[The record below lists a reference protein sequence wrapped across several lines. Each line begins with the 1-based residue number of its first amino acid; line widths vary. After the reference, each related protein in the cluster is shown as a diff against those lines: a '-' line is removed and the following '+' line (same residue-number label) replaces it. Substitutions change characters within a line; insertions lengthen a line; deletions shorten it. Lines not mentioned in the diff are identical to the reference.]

1 MNFTATNL
9 HEIASM
15 LPHKYIVCL
24 VYDSQIQHLNILCW
38 HNVKFHITARD
49 TYCSLWEKLV
59 VICTKRSYICLVS
72 FVFITDVPRYRAFSP
87 VFIYSVCLYVVVNIM
102 SFLSGGY
109 SILYLF
115 KRDDNISVTVFN
127 IFVIVNLVNYIGIPV
142 LTWIDTPK
150 FVQYLHKWETFQV
163 SNNSRSWSSASTK
176 NNYFS
181 CLISTVWD
189 SKFEKRHNLNT
200 FLIHNCLHKSQILIY
215 FA

>member
-1 MNFTATNL
+1 ML
-9 HEIASM
+9 HI
-15 LPHKYIVCL
+15 
-24 VYDSQIQHLNILCW
+24 
-38 HNVKFHITARD
+38 F
-49 TYCSLWEKLV
+49 
-59 VICTKRSYICLVS
+59 S
-72 FVFITDVPRYRAFSP
+72 FVFFADVPRHRTISP

-163 SNNSRSWSSASTK
+163 SNNSRS
-176 NNYFS
+176 
-181 CLISTVWD
+181 
-189 SKFEKRHNLNT
+189 
-200 FLIHNCLHKSQILIY
+200 
-215 FA
+215 